1 VKVTGVP
8 VPTVEEGPTVSTRE
22 VEGLVTTTT
31 ADAVSV
37 GAAPPST
44 ASVPVAVALSVTVRS
59 FVVLSVTTLEQE
71 KVQVAVGSRTE
82 LTLLELET
90 KVAEPQND
98 PVTVTDF
105 KGSDPVLVSL

>member
-1 VKVTGVP
+1 VKVTDVP
-8 VPTVEEGPTVSTRE
+8 VVTGEALADSVRLVD
-22 VEGLVTTTT
+22 GLVTTTE

-44 ASVPVAVALSVTVRS
+44 VSVPVAVALSVIVRS
-59 FVVLSVTTLEQE
+59 LELVSVTTFEQE
-71 KVQVAVGSRTE
+71 KVQIALGSRTV

-90 KVAEPQND
+90 KVAGPQND